1 MTPAA
6 TRRRVSTGYTD
17 EARRVAGELRLEDDM
32 INTDLVRRIAMVHHA
47 FPNEDGTPREPLADA
62 VRGLVF
68 DDESKDDGGD
78 DMETT

>member
-1 MTPAA
+1 MVRGSMRGRTGSCRSSTSFCVIMKLHESEKPARGA
-6 TRRRVSTGYTD
+6 PLGNFGV
-17 EARRVAGELRLEDDM
+17 
-32 INTDLVRRIAMVHHA
+32 
-47 FPNEDGTPREPLADA
+47 NEDGTREPLADA